1 MTEDLATLLRRLLGR
16 DDAQSALAREGREL
30 AAALAEPADARLE
43 AEQRKLR
50 ANAGDALRVGAR
62 GAGED
67 FLVALR
73 DLLVHLWLLGA
84 SGSGKTYLLLYLL
97 LVLWWRLGIAIVC
110 VDGKGEMRGLLV
122 EQLLPA
128 LLARLPR
135 AQAEKLA
142 ASIRVVDPFDASRL
156 PPMNVLV
163 RDPSIPVEIQATDVA
178 SSVVSALDAGT
189 GLRIDNI
196 LHWMLRLVIQAKG
209 TFLSVR
215 RGLQEGA
222 VLDGLVRIVG
232 DPELTAY
239 FLQRFPSEPQASK
252 LALLARLD
260 RLLALPATRA
270 SLSAPS
276 CLDFGAMFDTGFT
289 IIDLGRAPA
298 GAREIAD
305 FWATLIGT
313 RLFRAV
319 NCRSPAGTAPP
330 AVVAIDEWQNLL
342 TAHIAA
348 DIENQLAL
356 ARSRRVFF
364 WLANQQVAQLKT
376 RGNLREI
383 VSGQAA
389 IQVMFRSTIE
399 DARAMRHILPVTGRE
414 SRPKPP
420 PWERRPQSP
429 YLTPAEELELRVKE
443 VSHLPQ
449 RHAYWWAQCKGSAVR
464 FRSATVDL
472 GDPARLDR
480 DLRDVVRQG
489 SVGVPVADLER
500 TMEAERRRLDHLA
513 RTGLPPPLAKPAS
526 TRAPTPPSSRSR
538 KGRRRRG
545 KLPW

>member
-1 MTEDLATLLRRLLGR
+1 METLAMTLRRLLGR
-16 DDAQSALAREGREL
+16 NDARSALSREEREL
-30 AAALAEPADARLE
+30 AAALAEPADAELE
-43 AEQRKLR
+43 AAQAKLR
-50 ANAGDALRVGAR
+50 ASSRASLRVGAR
-62 GAGED
+62 ASGDD
-67 FLVALR
+67 FHVALR
-73 DLLVHLWLLGA
+73 DLLTHFWFLGA

-110 VDGKGEMRGLLV
+110 VDGKGEMRELLV
-122 EQLLPA
+122 EHLLPA

-135 AQAEKLA
+135 AEAEKLA
-142 ASIRVVDPFDASRL
+142 ASVRVVDPFDAARL
-156 PPMNVLV
+156 PPVNVLV
-163 RDPSIPVEIQATDVA
+163 RDPSIPVEIQATDVS
-178 SSVVSALDAGT
+178 SSVVSAVDAGT

-196 LHWMLRLVIQAKG
+196 LHWMLRLVIQAQG

-222 VLDGLVRIVG
+222 VLDGLVRLVG
-232 DPELTAY
+232 DPEVTSY
-239 FLQRFPSEPQASK
+239 FLQRYPSEPQASK

-270 SLSAPS
+270 CLSAPN
-276 CLDFGAMFDTGFT
+276 CLDFGAMLDSGFT

-319 NCRSPAGTAPP
+319 NCRPPAGTAAP
-330 AVVAIDEWQNLL
+330 AVVAMDEWQNLL
-342 TAHIAA
+342 TPHIAA

-356 ARSRRVFF
+356 ARSRQVFL

-376 RGNLREI
+376 GGSLREI
-383 VSGQAA
+383 VSGQTA
-389 IQVMFRSTIE
+389 IQVLFRSTIE

-414 SRPKPP
+414 PRPKPP
-420 PWERRPQSP
+420 PWDRRSQTP

-443 VSHLPQ
+443 VSQLPQ
-449 RHAYWWAQCKGSAVR
+449 RHAYWWDRRKPWSAVR

-472 GDPARLDR
+472 GDPTRLDR
-480 DLRDVVRQG
+480 DLRDQIREG
-489 SVGVPVADLER
+489 SVGVPIADLER
-500 TMEAERRRLDHLA
+500 AMEAERRRLDALA
-513 RTGLPPPLAKPAS
+513 RTGLPPAAKPGS
-526 TRAPTPPSSRSR
+526 RSAPTPPSSRPA
-538 KGRRRRG
+538 KRRRGRG

>member
-1 MTEDLATLLRRLLGR
+1 MEDLALLLRRLLGR
-16 DDAQSALAREGREL
+16 HDASSALERERREI

-43 AEQRKLR
+43 EEQRRLR
-50 ANAGDALRVGAR
+50 AHARDALRIGES
-62 GAGED
+62 AGGDD
-67 FLVALR
+67 FLVALP
-73 DLLVHLWLLGA
+73 DLLSHLWLLGA

-97 LVLWWRLGIAIVC
+97 LVLWWRLGVAIVC
-110 VDGKGEMRGLLV
+110 VDGKGEMRELLL
-122 EQLLPA
+122 ETLLPA

-135 AQAEKLA
+135 REAEKLA
-142 ASIRVVDPFDASRL
+142 ASVRVVDPFAATSL

-178 SSVVSALDAGT
+178 SSVVSAVDAGT

-196 LHWMLRLVIQAKG
+196 LHWTLRLAIQAQG

-222 VLDGLVRIVG
+222 VLDGLVRLVG
-232 DPELTAY
+232 DPEVTSY

-270 SLSAPS
+270 CLSAPS
-276 CLDFGAMFDTGFT
+276 CLDFGAMLDSGFT

-319 NCRSPAGTAPP
+319 NCRPPAGTAPP
-330 AVVAIDEWQNLL
+330 AVVAMDEWQNLL
-342 TAHIAA
+342 TPHIAA

-356 ARSRRVFF
+356 ARSRRVSL
-364 WLANQQVAQLKT
+364 WLANQQVAQLKS
-376 RGNLREI
+376 GGSLRDI
-383 VSGQAA
+383 VSGQTAV
-389 IQVMFRSTIE
+389 QVMFRSTID
-399 DARAMRHILPVTGRE
+399 DARAMRHMLPVTGRE
-414 SRPKPP
+414 PRPKPP
-420 PWERRPQSP
+420 PWERRNQAP
-429 YLTPAEELELRVKE
+429 YLATAEELELRVRE
-443 VSHLPQ
+443 VSQLPQ
-449 RHAYWWAQCKGSAVR
+449 RHAYWWDRRKPWSAVR

-472 GDPARLDR
+472 GDPARLHR
-480 DLRDVVRQG
+480 DLRDAIRQG
-489 SVGVPVADLER
+489 SVAVPVADLQR
-500 TMEAERRRLDHLA
+500 AIEAERRRLDRLA
-513 RTGLPPPLAKPAS
+513 RTGLPAPKPAVRPRS
-526 TRAPTPPSSRSR
+526 APSSKPRKSR
-538 KGRRRRG
+538 KKGG

>member
-1 MTEDLATLLRRLLGR
+1 MEDLALLLRRLLGR
-16 DDAQSALAREGREL
+16 HDASSALERERREI

-43 AEQRKLR
+43 EEQRRLR
-50 ANAGDALRVGAR
+50 AHARDALRIGES
-62 GAGED
+62 AGGDD
-67 FLVALR
+67 FLVALP
-73 DLLVHLWLLGA
+73 DLLSHLWLLGA

-97 LVLWWRLGIAIVC
+97 LVLWWRLGVAIVC
-110 VDGKGEMRGLLV
+110 VDGKGEMRELLL
-122 EQLLPA
+122 ETLLPA

-135 AQAEKLA
+135 REAEKLA
-142 ASIRVVDPFDASRL
+142 ASVRVVDPFAATSL

-178 SSVVSALDAGT
+178 SSVVSAVDAGT

-196 LHWMLRLVIQAKG
+196 LHWTLRLAIQAQG

-222 VLDGLVRIVG
+222 VLDGLVRLVG
-232 DPELTAY
+232 DPEVTSY

-270 SLSAPS
+270 CLSAPS
-276 CLDFGAMFDTGFT
+276 CLDFGAMLDSGFT

-319 NCRSPAGTAPP
+319 NCRPPAGTAPP
-330 AVVAIDEWQNLL
+330 AVVAMDEWQNLL
-342 TAHIAA
+342 TPHIAA

-356 ARSRRVFF
+356 ARSRRVSL

-376 RGNLREI
+376 GGSLREI
-383 VSGQAA
+383 VSGQTAV
-389 IQVMFRSTIE
+389 QVMFRSTID
-399 DARAMRHILPVTGRE
+399 DARAMRHMLPVTGRE
-414 SRPKPP
+414 PRPKPP
-420 PWERRPQSP
+420 PWERRNQAP
-429 YLTPAEELELRVKE
+429 YLAPAEELELRVRE
-443 VSHLPQ
+443 VSQLPQ
-449 RHAYWWAQCKGSAVR
+449 RHAYWWDRRKPWSAVR

-472 GDPARLDR
+472 GDPARLDH
-480 DLRDVVRQG
+480 DLRDAIRQG
-489 SVGVPVADLER
+489 SVAVPAADLQR
-500 TMEAERRRLDHLA
+500 AIEAERRRLDRLA
-513 RTGLPPPLAKPAS
+513 RTGLPAPAPKPAVRPGS
-526 TRAPTPPSSRSR
+526 APTSKPR
-538 KGRRRRG
+538 KGRKRG